1 MTATLNGMEKFNHL
15 EDKLYRIVEQIKTIR
30 QEKEALEREVASL
43 RRDLISHVEENDR
56 LNQRIHQMLNERD
69 TIKVKVEAMLDAIAL
84 VEPELAAEAA
94 RRN

>member
-43 RRDLISHVEENDR
+43 RRDLVSHVEENDR

>member
-1 MTATLNGMEKFNHL
+1 VTATLNGMEKFNHL

>member
-94 RRN
+94 RRS

>member
-1 MTATLNGMEKFNHL
+1 MEKFNHL

>member
-1 MTATLNGMEKFNHL
+1 MTAPLNGMEKFNHL